1 MAQEGVIRISRSSL
15 QTVRQIARRRSESI
29 QSVVE
34 KAIDE
39 LSRKQIIDD
48 ANATY
53 AALRNNSAAWGAE
66 AEERKVFGGALHDDL
81 ESNEVWSEDGS
92 VDVNV

>member
-1 MAQEGVIRISRSSL
+1 M
-15 QTVRQIARRRSESI
+15 

-34 KAIDE
+34 RAIDE
-39 LSRKQIIDD
+39 LSRKQMIDD
-48 ANATY
+48 ANAAY

-66 AEERKVFGGALHDDL
+66 LEERNVLGGSLRDDL

-92 VDVNV
+92 VVVSG